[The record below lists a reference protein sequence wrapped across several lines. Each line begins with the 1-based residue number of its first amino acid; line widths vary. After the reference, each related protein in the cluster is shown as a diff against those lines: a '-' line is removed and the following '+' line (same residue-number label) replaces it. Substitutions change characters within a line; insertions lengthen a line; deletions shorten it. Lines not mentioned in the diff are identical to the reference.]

1 MSFSRKGS
9 RMMMMITRGKRMMRK
24 AKTMNRMKMMW
35 LIEKVVR
42 MKTKEKQSTRGVS
55 SRGVMSLMV
64 NTWSKGK

>member
-24 AKTMNRMKMMW
+24 AKTMNRMRMMW